1 MKILNLDEIRALFHE
16 ETALNKLRAGFQA
29 FSANKVQMPPV
40 QQFLFKDVQ
49 GDCCIKSAW
58 MEGSDSFCVKVSSGF
73 YQNPS
78 SGLPSNDG
86 LNLLFSAITGQPLV
100 LLDDHGWLTGMRTAL
115 AGRIAA
121 ELLLPEKI
129 ERIAIFGTGLQ
140 AELQLRQ
147 LCNLT
152 DCRDVIVWGRSE
164 KSLQHMKERLSDLNA
179 NIVLTQNEEEAAR
192 LSSIIVT
199 ATPSTTP
206 LIQHEWVSSGTH
218 ITAVGADALGK
229 QELDAAL
236 VGAADMVLVD
246 ALAQCRAYG
255 ELSHCQGQYQENQLI
270 VEIGTLLTTPSLY
283 QRDPSHI
290 TIADL
295 TGLGIQDAQISASIL
310 STLG

>member
-1 MKILNLDEIRALFHE
+1 MKILHLDEIRALYHE

-29 FSANKVQMPPV
+29 FSANKIQMPPA

-73 YQNPS
+73 YQNPA

-147 LCNLT
+147 LCKLT
-152 DCRDVIVWGRSE
+152 NCRDVIIWGRSE

-179 NIVLTQNEEEAAR
+179 SIVLTKNEEEAAR

-206 LIQHEWVSSGTH
+206 LIRHEWVSSGTH
-218 ITAVGADALGK
+218 ITAVGADAPGK

-246 ALAQCRAYG
+246 ALAQCSTYG
-255 ELSHCQGQYQENQLI
+255 ELSHCQGQYLENQLI

-310 STLG
+310 ATLS